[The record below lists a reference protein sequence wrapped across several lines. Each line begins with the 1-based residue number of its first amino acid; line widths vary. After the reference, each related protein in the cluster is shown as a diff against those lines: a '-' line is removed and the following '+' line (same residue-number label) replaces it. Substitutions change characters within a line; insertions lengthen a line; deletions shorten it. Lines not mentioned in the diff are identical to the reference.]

1 MKKLLII
8 LPVFLL
14 LVSCADD
21 LIIGQWERF
30 GDDAEG
36 AVVQVEIV
44 GKGYHGKLIKTA
56 GILTDLGFA
65 ANEIK
70 WRDIEPVG
78 PNKWRGKD
86 LNKKVDLDGNI
97 TEVEY
102 RDVYFDLMDD
112 GVLEI
117 RTFAK
122 ESKMFGQV
130 QRWRRIE

>member
-1 MKKLLII
+1 MKKLVTII
-8 LPVFLL
+8 PILL
-14 LVSCADD
+14 LVISCADD
-21 LIIGQWERF
+21 LIIGQWERY

-36 AVVQVEIV
+36 TIVQVEIV
-44 GKGYHGKLIKTA
+44 GKGYHGKLIKSS
-56 GILTDLGFA
+56 GILTELGFA
-65 ANEIK
+65 SNEIK